1 MQVIFLERVLLA
13 LSGAGVTVYAKMR
26 GPGWGRMAADHR
38 PWLAC
43 ESRLKLVAFCGKTYN
58 CKVES
63 RERRAGTLV
72 GIIGGANPSPSP
84 SVQGRGRERMSRDE
98 DERLPEIALVGDL
111 TEHESELTDRLLDVE
126 AGGECLIYFDS
137 PGGSPYCAMSLM
149 TLIRLRGLRATGIVT
164 GECSSAALWPFAA
177 CQRRIVTPCSVMLF
191 HPMRWQSEENVG
203 LAEAA
208 EWARHFGALEKDMD
222 ALLADLFGTSRELMD
237 KWINPGK
244 YVSGP
249 ELAAAGMAE
258 LVTFDRLGELGQLLA
273 PSRNGQPLRATKVKA
288 RA

>member
-1 MQVIFLERVLLA
+1 
-13 LSGAGVTVYAKMR
+13 
-26 GPGWGRMAADHR
+26 
-38 PWLAC
+38 
-43 ESRLKLVAFCGKTYN
+43 
-58 CKVES
+58 
-63 RERRAGTLV
+63 
-72 GIIGGANPSPSP
+72 
-84 SVQGRGRERMSRDE
+84 MSRQE

-111 TEHESELTDRLLDVE
+111 TEHETELTERLLDVE
-126 AGGECLIYFDS
+126 PGGECLIYFDS

-177 CQRRIVTPCSVMLF
+177 CQRRLVTPCSVMLF

-208 EWARHFGALEKDMD
+208 EWARHFGSLEKDMD

-237 KWINPGK
+237 KWISPGK

-249 ELAAAGMAE
+249 ELAEAGMAE
-258 LVTFDRLGELGQLLA
+258 LVTFDRLGELRELITLRNGA
-273 PSRNGQPLRATKVKA
+273 PSPRPAKVKA